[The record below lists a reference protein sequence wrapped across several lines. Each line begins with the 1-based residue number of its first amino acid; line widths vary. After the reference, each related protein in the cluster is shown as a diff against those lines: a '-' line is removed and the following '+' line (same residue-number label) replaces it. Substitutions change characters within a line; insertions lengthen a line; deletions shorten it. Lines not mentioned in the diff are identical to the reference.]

1 MNNMQ
6 THANSE
12 KLRKKFS
19 GKWKDIALIAI
30 LAFTI
35 LFAAWRL
42 FDTNGDT
49 QISSTNDV
57 YSDTEKRIGQLLSQ
71 MDGVGEA
78 DVVVCETEEGV
89 QSVVV
94 VCEGANNLQVIM
106 DIKEAVAAAVGAQE
120 KNVKIYLK
128 SK

>member
-1 MNNMQ
+1 
-6 THANSE
+6 
-12 KLRKKFS
+12 RKKFS